1 MKPTSGKAAWIWL
14 DTTGPRKQAMEEEG
28 GAVIAQSVAFSL
40 ASVLRLEKTEET

>member
-1 MKPTSGKAAWIWL
+1 
-14 DTTGPRKQAMEEEG
+14 MEEEG